1 LLNRISG
8 IDQESL
14 LADSRRDPVP
24 LHFAWTCMQTM
35 RARISKDGKSRLRT
49 VTGIH

>member
-14 LADSRRDPVP
+14 LADSRHGSVT
-24 LHFAWTCMQTM
+24 LHVVRTCIQTM
-35 RARISKDGKSRLRT
+35 RARIMKDGKSRLRT